1 MSKIRVLVVDDSA
14 VVRRL
19 VSAALSEDPRIEV
32 AGTASHGR
40 EALERIAELRPD
52 LVTLDVEMPE
62 MDGLQTLAALR
73 AQGGAVPVI
82 MLSSHTERGAAA
94 TVDSLF
100 HGAKDYVT
108 KPHDLN
114 GSAAAV
120 QKLRSELIPRIHALC
135 PGADL
140 PFSES
145 LFPDVPAA
153 QAGVVVI
160 GASTGGP
167 QALMDFLEALPAPL
181 PVPVAVVQHMP
192 ALFTRA
198 LADRL
203 SERVAHRVREAEQ
216 DEPLQAG
223 GVWIAPGN
231 RHLEIVRRGADLR
244 SRLHDGAPE
253 NGCRPSVDVLFRSA
267 ARAAGDGVV
276 AVVLTGMGHDGELGA
291 REIHAGGGA
300 VFAQDESSS
309 VVWGMPGAIVRAGIV
324 RTALPPRLLAY
335 QVARQIGCTER
346 SVPPRFRHE

>member
-1 MSKIRVLVVDDSA
+1 MTRIRVLVVDDSS

-19 VSAALSEDPRIEV
+19 VAAALNEDPQVEV
-32 AGTASHGR
+32 VGTASQGR
-40 EALERIAELRPD
+40 EALERIEELSPD
-52 LVTLDVEMPE
+52 LVTLDVEMPV

-73 AQGGAVPVI
+73 AQGSSIPVI

-108 KPHDLN
+108 KPHDLG

-120 QKLRSELIPRIHALC
+120 QRLRAELLPRIHALC
-135 PGADL
+135 AGADAA
-140 PFSES
+140 PVGS
-145 LFPDVPAA
+145 PAVGGSPRT
-153 QAGVVVI
+153 GVVVV

-181 PVPVAVVQHMP
+181 PVPVAVVLHMP
-192 ALFTRA
+192 PLFTKA

-203 SERVAHRVREAEQ
+203 SERVPHRVREAEP
-216 DEPLQAG
+216 DEALVPG

-231 RHLEIVRRGADLR
+231 RHLELARRGGDLR
-244 SRLHDGAPE
+244 ARLQDGAPE

-276 AVVLTGMGHDGELGA
+276 AVVLTGMGSDGERGA
-291 REIHAGGGA
+291 REIHAAGGT
-300 VFAQDESSS
+300 VYAQDEQSS
-309 VVWGMPGAIVRAGIV
+309 VVWGMPGSIVRAGLA
-324 RTALPPRLLAY
+324 RTTLPPRLLAY
-335 QVARQIGCTER
+335 QIARQIGLT
-346 SVPPRFRHE
+346 SGSPAPRPRHD